1 MNGFN
6 YLESPG
12 TKPLKNRNNTMAQPG
27 WQRTKIVCT
36 LGPATDRG
44 GVVARLIGSGMD
56 VARVN
61 TSYGDHPEHMR
72 RIQEV
77 RRAARESGQPVAILV
92 DLPGPKFR
100 LGELPGDCRKLVE
113 GETAILVDEDGYAR
127 AGDTEESGNYLPV
140 RNSELLD
147 ALRVAEHVFLADGL
161 IELSV
166 ETVVSGC
173 ARCKVVIGGTV
184 RSGSGINLPE
194 SNLDA
199 LVPTDEDR
207 RHLAFALAQEA
218 EWIGVSF
225 VQSAADILR
234 VRALLPPGAQPLL
247 MAKVEKRKALAN
259 LEEIIE
265 ASDGVMVAR
274 GDLGIETNLAEI
286 PLVQKRIIATANAYA
301 RPVVTATQMLE
312 SMVEH
317 EHPTRAEVTDVANAI
332 IDGTDAVMLSAE
344 TAIGRFPVQAVE
356 MLGRVLAATEA
367 GIQTGIKV
375 GAGAGEAGA
384 GAGAKASA
392 GAGVEANYGR
402 TTLTGQYID
411 VPVPSSDAVGFAAC
425 QLAAQLDARAVIA
438 AVGTMAEA
446 AHLARFRPQVPLVM
460 IANSMRLYRGLALVH
475 GVAPLLLAPG
485 SVEPQASIDQAREWL
500 FAHGLAQPGDR
511 AVLLYA
517 SETGKGEPD
526 SLQVAHL

>member
-6 YLESPG
+6 YLESQG
-12 TKPLKNRNNTMAQPG
+12 TNPLKNRNNTMARPG

-44 GVVARLIGSGMD
+44 GIIARLIGSGMD

-61 TSYGDHPEHMR
+61 TSYGNHPEHMR

-113 GETAILVDEDGYAR
+113 GETAILVDEDRYAR
-127 AGDTEESGNYLPV
+127 VGDTEESGNYLPV
-140 RNSELLD
+140 RNPELLD
-147 ALRVAEHVFLADGL
+147 VLRAAEHVFLADGL

-173 ARCKVVIGGTV
+173 AHCKVVIGGTV

-207 RHLAFALAQEA
+207 RHLAFASAQEA

-234 VRALLPPGAQPLL
+234 VRALLPRGAQPLL

-274 GDLGIETNLAEI
+274 GDLGIETDLAEI

-356 MLGRVLAATEA
+356 MLGRILAATEA
-367 GIQTGIKV
+367 GIQTGVKV
-375 GAGAGEAGA
+375 G
-384 GAGAKASA
+384 A

-402 TTLTGQYID
+402 ATLTGQCTD
-411 VPVPSSDAVGFAAC
+411 VPGPSSAAVGFAAC

-460 IANSMRLYRGLALVH
+460 ITNSVRLYRGLALVH
-475 GVAPLLLAPG
+475 GVAPLLLARG
-485 SVEPQASIDQAREWL
+485 SIEPEASVNQAREWL
-500 FAHGLAQPGDR
+500 LAHGLAQPGDR

-526 SLQVAHL
+526 SLRSIGL